1 MNKTAIRVF
10 ENKELGKVR
19 IVMIDNETWWV
30 LADICKILEI
40 SHIKDTADRL
50 DKDEVG
56 QTEVIDRLGRKQ
68 VATIIN
74 ESGLYSVVLRSD
86 KPQAK
91 PFRKWVTHD
100 VLPSIR
106 KTGGYVVNG
115 KETAFMNNPD
125 SPLSSYITA
134 LSQSIEILQSQIMM
148 LQNNS
153 QQPNYWLWKNHVATP
168 AVSNLAEKLNI
179 DMRAAY
185 DLIYD
190 QMFITYGFDRSFAMS
205 QFCTKYCVDN
215 ASIIDCVADSPI
227 YQQNFI
233 SIISKLSDNILFA
246 DNSEKIPVFKLD
258 DNYDFVINILAA
270 KSHQTIALI
279 TRRIYT
285 EMNTKLGWKNIMTRR
300 HCNNKKA
307 VIENCKDYKK
317 KFIDICNRMAGE
329 INEQSVRSALA

>member
-1 MNKTAIRVF
+1 MNKTAIKVF

-19 IVMIDNETWWV
+19 VVMIDNELWWV
-30 LADICKILEI
+30 LADICKVLEL
-40 SHIKDTADRL
+40 SNPTKVADRL
-50 DKDEVG
+50 DDDEKANF
-56 QTEVIDRLGRKQ
+56 ELGLRGGS
-68 VATIIN
+68 TNCIN

-106 KTGGYVVNG
+106 KTGGYVVSG

-125 SPLSSYITA
+125 APLSSYITV

-168 AVSNLAEKLNI
+168 SVSNLAEKLNI
-179 DMRAAY
+179 DMRTVY

-215 ASIIDCVADSPI
+215 ASVIDCVADNPI
-227 YQQNFI
+227 YQQIFI
-233 SIISKLSDNILFA
+233 SVISKLSDSTPGRDIVID
-246 DNSEKIPVFKLD
+246 DNSKQIPVFTLD
-258 DNYDFVINILAA
+258 DNYDSVIKMLAA

-279 TRRIYT
+279 TRRVYAA
-285 EMNTKLGWKNIMTRR
+285 MNTKLGWKNIMTRR
-300 HCNNKKA
+300 HLNSKKA

-329 INEQSVRSALA
+329 INGQNVK